1 MDYSSSLSICNE
13 WIHTNKLMR
22 TWPHMALLSLLSVS
36 SLVRHVGGTTAVAA
50 GSSTSSSS
58 SILMQS
64 SAAAAIIRRGGVM
77 SHIHMRVF
85 GSPIFSTRRRINR
98 RWGGAWGSYSSTN
111 RAPKRLLSSEAVI
124 AAATSEED
132 IKKREAKAMD
142 LYDYAAEK
150 AHLNRHS
157 RGCDSSSADNNA
169 VTGQKSHEEILQDL
183 RNETETVFPL
193 GAHMMLGPLEASLL
207 EIIVKLSEAERILEI
222 GSFTGYSAFSMAR
235 GLKNTGTSS
244 ILSID
249 HDKRCQTFH
258 QKYAKIHPLGHK
270 IKFVHGDAFEV
281 LNKLPEEQKQGT
293 SHISAIPHQ
302 HYYYL
307 LLVLSTSVDNV
318 LFRGK
323 VAELAALTPQQRQD
337 LNVRDNEQK
346 DGGGEV
352 KLDDN
357 GMPLPL
363 TPEEKRLKKE
373 AKFAKRH
380 RAIAQ
385 ALDDFNVAISRDVRM
400 ESALLPIRDGLTI
413 ARRRCK

>member
-1 MDYSSSLSICNE
+1 VQSFVTLLYSFL
-13 WIHTNKLMR
+13 T
-22 TWPHMALLSLLSVS
+22 
-36 SLVRHVGGTTAVAA
+36 
-50 GSSTSSSS
+50 
-58 SILMQS
+58 
-64 SAAAAIIRRGGVM
+64 
-77 SHIHMRVF
+77 
-85 GSPIFSTRRRINR
+85 
-98 RWGGAWGSYSSTN
+98 
-111 RAPKRLLSSEAVI
+111 
-124 AAATSEED
+124 
-132 IKKREAKAMD
+132 
-142 LYDYAAEK
+142 
-150 AHLNRHS
+150 
-157 RGCDSSSADNNA
+157 
-169 VTGQKSHEEILQDL
+169 
-183 RNETETVFPL
+183 
-193 GAHMMLGPLEASLL
+193 
-207 EIIVKLSEAERILEI
+207 
-222 GSFTGYSAFSMAR
+222 
-235 GLKNTGTSS
+235 
-244 ILSID
+244 
-249 HDKRCQTFH
+249 
-258 QKYAKIHPLGHK
+258 K

-281 LNKLPEEQKQGT
+281 LNKLPEEQKQGGFDVVF
-293 SHISAIPHQ
+293 IDADKRAYKK
-302 HYYYL
+302 YYTYL
-307 LLVLSTSVDNV
+307 MDNDLIKVGGLLVVDNV